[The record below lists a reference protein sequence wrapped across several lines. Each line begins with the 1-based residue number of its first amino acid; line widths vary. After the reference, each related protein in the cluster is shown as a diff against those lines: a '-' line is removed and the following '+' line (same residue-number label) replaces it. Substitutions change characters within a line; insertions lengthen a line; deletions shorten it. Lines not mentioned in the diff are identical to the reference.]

1 MASSA
6 ITLDTDQAGAYEH
19 VLRVLQTT
27 GAEVSGQTPPVMVKF
42 QSKYRTWLSGGINQK
57 YDGEAVLAS
66 VGAGKSSVTLNMRL
80 GASTLIWQI
89 LVLGIVGVL
98 VLSTWW
104 GSGGFVLGLF
114 AFVFQYWVFGISGA
128 DGAAKKTAAA
138 IQGAPI
144 GQRAAPVVAA
154 PVAMPPVAAAPQPVA
169 NPQPAAAATAPD
181 GGGRTDVYDQIK
193 KLADL
198 RTSGAITP
206 EEFEAKKA
214 ELLRRI

>member
-1 MASSA
+1 M
-6 ITLDTDQAGAYEH
+6 
-19 VLRVLQTT
+19 LQTA

-114 AFVFQYWVFGISGA
+114 AFVFQYWVLGLAGPTEPRRKFRLPSRARPSGS
-128 DGAAKKTAAA
+128 
-138 IQGAPI
+138 
-144 GQRAAPVVAA
+144 
-154 PVAMPPVAAAPQPVA
+154 
-169 NPQPAAAATAPD
+169 
-181 GGGRTDVYDQIK
+181 GR
-193 KLADL
+193 
-198 RTSGAITP
+198 RP
-206 EEFEAKKA
+206 
-214 ELLRRI
+214 LLRHR